1 MRNKNTLIFTIS
13 IVSLVVISFIS
24 LLFGSKIL
32 NVTDVF
38 DVIFNYSTSK
48 YSFIIFEYRVP
59 RLLIAIMVGMSLAIS
74 GAIFQGVLRNPL
86 ASTDV
91 LGIGK
96 GAGFFA
102 CLVITLK
109 LNNVIPISLAA
120 MIGGLGVGVIIYFLT
135 KKTNFKTTSIV
146 IMGIAMSALFDAGI
160 QYLNISS
167 SGNIQTILLWLTGS
181 VWGRYWD
188 EVYIL
193 MPYVAIFIPLAIIL
207 SNKIDILS
215 LGDKVAINLG
225 ERINVLRVGLLL
237 IGIILTASSV
247 SVSGTIGFVGL
258 IAPHIAKSLVGYK
271 HRLVIPLS
279 GLVGAILLVIA
290 DIIGR
295 TIIAPTEIPVG
306 IVTSI
311 IGAPYFL
318 YLLLG
323 KKSN

>member
-1 MRNKNTLIFTIS
+1 MKNKNTLIFTIS

-32 NVTDVF
+32 NITDVF
-38 DVIFNYSTSK
+38 DAIFNYSTSK

-102 CLVITLK
+102 CLIITLK
-109 LNNVIPISLAA
+109 LNNVIPISMAA
-120 MIGGLGVGVIIYFLT
+120 MIGGLGVGFIIYLLT
-135 KKTNFKTTSIV
+135 KKSNFKTTNIV

-188 EVYIL
+188 EVQIL
-193 MPYVAIFIPLAIIL
+193 MPYVVIFIPLAIIL
-207 SNKIDILS
+207 ANKIDILC

-225 ERINVLRVGLLL
+225 ERINFLRVGLLL

-279 GLVGAILLVIA
+279 GLVGAILLVVA

-306 IVTSI
+306 IVTAI